1 MEVQELQKGF
11 PKKLIN
17 RKVIHQGY
25 SVGQR
30 TKLWESDV
38 MGVVTSADRPE
49 QRAASQSSTWRQEI
63 QREGGENAH
72 SLAPRRSCGP
82 GGRTK
87 SSKRALKLKRG

>member
-1 MEVQELQKGF
+1 MEEALEVQELQKSF

-25 SVGQR
+25 SVGRR

-38 MGVVTSADRPE
+38 MGMLRPADRPG

-63 QREGGENAH
+63 QREGGENAT
-72 SLAPRRSCGP
+72 AWRPEEAIDP
-82 GGRTK
+82 GEEQ
-87 SSKRALKLKRG
+87 RAARGN